1 MDNEILNQILS
12 EIKELREEVQE
23 IKNTLNIDIKENC
36 QKMGGHIDF
45 VENVYDTV
53 KAPLSYISNKI
64 GGSTLPTI
72 ENKK

>member
-1 MDNEILNQILS
+1 MEETLQLILNELTQMRKEINQIKEILN
-12 EIKELREEVQE
+12 
-23 IKNTLNIDIKENC
+23 TDIKENC

-53 KAPLSYISNKI
+53 KAPLNYISNKI
-64 GGSTLPTI
+64 GGSSLPVL

>member
-1 MDNEILNQILS
+1 MEGTLQHILNEITEMRK
-12 EIKELREEVQE
+12 EINE

-45 VENVYDTV
+45 VENVYETV

-64 GGSTLPTI
+64 GGSSLPVL
-72 ENKK
+72 ENKN

>member
-1 MDNEILNQILS
+1 MEGTLQHILNEITEMRR
-12 EIKELREEVQE
+12 EINE

-45 VENVYDTV
+45 VENVYETV

-64 GGSTLPTI
+64 GGSSLPVL
-72 ENKK
+72 ENKN

>member
-1 MDNEILNQILS
+1 MEGTLQHILNEITEMRR
-12 EIKELREEVQE
+12 EINE

-45 VENVYDTV
+45 VENVYETV

-64 GGSTLPTI
+64 GGSSLPVL
-72 ENKK
+72 ENNN